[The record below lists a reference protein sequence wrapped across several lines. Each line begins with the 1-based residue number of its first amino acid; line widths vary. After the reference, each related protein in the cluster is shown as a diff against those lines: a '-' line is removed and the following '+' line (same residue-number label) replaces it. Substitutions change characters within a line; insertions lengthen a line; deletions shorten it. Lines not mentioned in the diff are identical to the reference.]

1 MIYLILSILIS
12 SSLYVIFKLFDVFK
26 VNTFQAIVI
35 NYIVAFVIGYGYSD
49 VKMSLS
55 VIPQQDWFYG
65 ALILGFLFITI
76 FNVMATTSQRNGLSV
91 ASVSGRMAVVIPI
104 VFGIVMYNETV
115 SVVKVIGIILALV
128 AVYLTSVKSNQSK
141 RFEGNSLLLPIILF
155 LGSGAIDTLLKYT
168 ELNFV
173 PEESVSIFSA
183 YIFGIAFVFGMLF
196 LGYQI
201 IIKKGK
207 FELKSIIG
215 GIALG
220 IPNYFSIE
228 FLIRALKI
236 KGIESSVLFTINNV
250 SIVLLTT
257 LFGLFLFKEK
267 LENKNWLG
275 ILIAI
280 VSILLITKKV

>member
-76 FNVMATTSQRNGLSV
+76 FNVMAITSQRNGLSV

-141 RFEGNSLLLPIILF
+141 RFEGSSLLLPIILF

-201 IIKKGK
+201 IIKKEK